1 METNKVSIEKV
12 KELISKESYEKLT
25 AEGYEVV
32 SVSYLKEQQ
41 EKIEELEATVI
52 NMTMRARTNL
62 SAFRN
67 VSKENEIYQNFAES
81 LKKVLEINQ
90 FHQSFEVDEE

>member
-67 VSKENEIYQNFAES
+67 VSKENEIYLNFAES

>member
-1 METNKVSIEKV
+1 METNKLSIEKV
-12 KELISKESYEKLT
+12 KGLISKESYEKLA

-32 SVSYLKEQQ
+32 SLSYLKEQQ